1 MNRFLN
7 GSLLV
12 FILVNVLAAGG
23 SNRPA
28 FAQAAAE
35 AVASDLEFIDTGF
48 ENASPLWYEIGPDG
62 TIAVHLLYD
71 HERASPNRAAGHFHF
86 RIHARPGSDL
96 TFELKN
102 LDNVWNGRKASV
114 ANELKAGVV
123 PTDGRAWRPVPLERL
138 PGDRIQLKVTMPG
151 PALSVARVEP
161 YRLSDL
167 DAWLAKIG
175 GDPLVQIQAIGKT
188 VEGRPL
194 EIVHVG
200 RPDAPYWVFLRAR
213 AHPWEPGGNWVV
225 QGLV

>member
-62 TIAVHLLYD
+62 TIAIHLLYD

-86 RIHARPGSDL
+86 RIVARTGSEL

-102 LDNVWNGRKASV
+102 INNVYNGRLASV
-114 ANELKAGVV
+114 AGELKAAVISE
-123 PTDGRAWRPVPLERL
+123 DGRVWTPVPLERR
-138 PGDRIQLKVTMPG
+138 PENRIFMKVKMPG
-151 PALSVARVEP
+151 PALYVARVEP

-167 DAWLAKIG
+167 DVWLAKIG
-175 GDPLVQIQAIGKT
+175 GHPL
-188 VEGRPL
+188 
-194 EIVHVG
+194 
-200 RPDAPYWVFLRAR
+200 
-213 AHPWEPGGNWVV
+213 
-225 QGLV
+225 